1 MAYGVYGG
9 FGGGYAPYGGK
20 GVISGGAKSAD
31 ISSRIS
37 EGTKAGYSNFSIDD
51 AGNLIGTKKT
61 ATQIDPRG
69 FQTSVIG
76 DPNSTFG
83 KAVSAIAGFLPATTG
98 LIGTIANISNNIR
111 SGKGL
116 LGLGLLDIGT
126 VGEGDGGNINPTSE
140 RSFIDQQP
148 IMSEGIERIET
159 PAGARFK
166 IGNQVFATLQDAE
179 NFKFSTMPRVQDTIP
194 IVNNQQSFT
203 PNISGYTSLTPG
215 IPPSPEEREAALK
228 LFRESILAQQRNLQ
242 PVASTAG
249 VKSLL

>member
-111 SGKGL
+111 SGKG
-116 LGLGLLDIGT
+116 
-126 VGEGDGGNINPTSE
+126 
-140 RSFIDQQP
+140 
-148 IMSEGIERIET
+148 
-159 PAGARFK
+159 
-166 IGNQVFATLQDAE
+166 
-179 NFKFSTMPRVQDTIP
+179 
-194 IVNNQQSFT
+194 
-203 PNISGYTSLTPG
+203 
-215 IPPSPEEREAALK
+215 
-228 LFRESILAQQRNLQ
+228 
-242 PVASTAG
+242 
-249 VKSLL
+249 